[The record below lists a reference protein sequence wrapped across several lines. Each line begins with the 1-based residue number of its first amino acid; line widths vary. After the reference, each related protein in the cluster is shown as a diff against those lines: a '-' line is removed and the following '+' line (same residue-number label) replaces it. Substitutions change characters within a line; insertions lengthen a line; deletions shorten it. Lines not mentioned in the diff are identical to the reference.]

1 MKIKQV
7 EECTGI
13 SAKNIRF
20 YEQQGL
26 LAPARNPDNRYRE
39 YDEGDVRTLKL
50 IKMMRKLDMPLENI
64 REVLAG
70 QQPLAEVMQ
79 RHAEFLAQSIKDL
92 ESAQKICGQLAAQ
105 SPDVATLDVDGCL
118 ARIETEELQG
128 GHFASIVNDF
138 LAVAGAVEKM
148 RFHFY
153 PRELVTTPREFTD
166 ALLEYAN
173 EQKLDITITKE
184 SMYPQ
189 FLLDGVEYSAF
200 RYTSRFGSV
209 IAVEAKEPDGL
220 LPRHVPRQR
229 AWWME
234 WAWRTG
240 LPICFI
246 VGVLMLSGMGAGLIG
261 VLTVVGIVVLLAA
274 GIGGYYYPGM
284 RLNKKSRKKDA
295 KKDDL

>member
-13 SAKNIRF
+13 TTKNIRF

-26 LAPARNPDNRYRE
+26 LAPSRNPGNSYRE
-39 YDEGDVRTLKL
+39 YDEDDIRTLKL

-70 QQPLAEVMQ
+70 HQPMAEVMQ

-92 ESAQKICGQLAAQ
+92 EAAQKMCGELAAR
-105 SPDVATLDVDGCL
+105 SPDVATLDVDDCL
-118 ARIETEELQG
+118 ARIETVENHG
-128 GHFASIVNDF
+128 GNFANIVNDF

-173 EQKLDITITKE
+173 EQKLDIIIIKE
-184 SMYPQ
+184 SMYPE
-189 FLLDGVEYSAF
+189 FILDGVEYSAF

-220 LPRHVPRQR
+220 MPRHISRQR
-229 AWWME
+229 SWWME

-246 VGVLMLSGMGAGLIG
+246 GGIMMLSAMGSGLGAVLFIISAVALLGSALIG
-261 VLTVVGIVVLLAA
+261 
-274 GIGGYYYPGM
+274 YFP
-284 RLNKKSRKKDA
+284 RQRPRRKNKDEK
-295 KKDDL
+295 